1 MPYVFLTCFD
11 VMAEYPAKSCFQK
24 EEFVFGSQF
33 QGRVFHGREG
43 MAAGLEAG
51 GHVVPAVRKH
61 RKECWFFSELSPL
74 YSDQDPSLWNS
85 AVISESW
92 VFPPHL
98 T

>member
-1 MPYVFLTCFD
+1 
-11 VMAEYPAKSCFQK
+11 MAEYPTKSCFQK

-43 MAAGLEAG
+43 IEAG
-51 GHVVPAVRKH
+51 GHIVPAVRKH
-61 RKECWFFSELSPL
+61 RKECWFFRELSPL

-92 VFPPHL
+92 VLLPQL